1 MAEQVNHNSIET
13 LIGSNYTKWREDVEI
28 ALGLLDYEM
37 VIEEEAP
44 AEPAA
49 TASAEAKAKY
59 AKWIKANKM
68 AILIMRRSISP
79 SVRGSITPSDNAKK
93 FIDSIAEKFQES
105 KKAEIGTLMAQLTD
119 AKYNGEKCVRT
130 HILNMLE
137 IGNKLQAL
145 KVNVDENMMEEQ
157 NMKKDKAEERVNMVH
172 NFKPKKDFGK
182 GKIAWKKNKEE
193 KGSKGLEPE
202 GFKCYFCKN
211 LVI

>member
-44 AEPAA
+44 AKPAA

-93 FIDSIAEKFQES
+93 FIDSIVEKFQES
-105 KKAEIGTLMAQLTD
+105 KKAEIGT
-119 AKYNGEKCVRT
+119 YSNGTT
-130 HILNMLE
+130 H
-137 IGNKLQAL
+137 
-145 KVNVDENMMEEQ
+145 
-157 NMKKDKAEERVNMVH
+157 
-172 NFKPKKDFGK
+172 
-182 GKIAWKKNKEE
+182 
-193 KGSKGLEPE
+193 
-202 GFKCYFCKN
+202 
-211 LVI
+211 